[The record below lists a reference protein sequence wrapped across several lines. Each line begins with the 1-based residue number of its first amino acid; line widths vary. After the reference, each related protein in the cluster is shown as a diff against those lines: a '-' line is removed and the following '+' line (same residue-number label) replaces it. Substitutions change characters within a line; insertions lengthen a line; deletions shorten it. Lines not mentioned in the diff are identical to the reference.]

1 MFLFTVLLG
10 CVLCS
15 LSSQMYLLAVDVTI
29 YMSMQ
34 VYVML
39 VKMIQHTAVLKQNW
53 FYFLIRNKRR
63 HSFTKSKTLQC
74 LDICFLLSANNQLLE
89 NVFFQ

>member
-1 MFLFTVLLG
+1 MH
-10 CVLCS
+10 
-15 LSSQMYLLAVDVTI
+15 LLAIDVAVYT
-29 YMSMQ
+29 SMQ

-53 FYFLIRNKRR
+53 FLFSIRNKRR
-63 HSFTKSKTLQC
+63 HCFAKYKTLQC